1 MNSIETP
8 KITPETNQGTPTP
21 IEGIGQEE
29 TEQEVLQQILQDKN
43 NEIDRLQQILQH
55 NSYLSSIYQLRRMLG
70 ML

>member
-8 KITPETNQGTPTP
+8 KITPAANQGTPTP

-55 NSYLSSIYQLRRMLG
+55 NSYLSSKYQLRRMLG